1 VKLKETI
8 VPVPSSVKQY
18 LDHQNV
24 RYNIANLVLQ
34 NFEWTLE
41 NPNPEDIP
49 TVKSAILKDGL
60 GKVQVLYPADSL
72 LDLNVLNQELTRQLR
87 ATSHDDLRS
96 FYDQYQLESVP
107 ALPKLSGLPTV
118 VDVRLLLSESLYL
131 DSGTSDQLLQLDQR
145 EFQQVIGEAA
155 QLDFAVPLAKL
166 QPTANGNDET
176 QILDAVKNFT
186 SLRIKQR
193 LEETLELPPLPNTA
207 QKIIALRVNP
217 NADIND
223 LAGVV
228 ETDPSLAAQVVSW
241 AASPYYSAPGKIKSI
256 HDAIVRVLGFDMVLN
271 LSLGLALGRSMNLPK
286 DCPRG
291 ITPYWQQAV
300 YTAAAV
306 ESLVSAIPRDH
317 RPGVGMAY
325 LSGLLHNF
333 GLLVLAE
340 IFPPHFEM
348 INRFVEANPNVNHQT
363 IERHLIG
370 ITRDQLA
377 AWLMRVW
384 HMPEEVE
391 TAIRYQGQPNFSGH
405 NNEYAKLLFIA
416 ANKLRERS
424 IGLGPVKEIPS
435 SLYESLHLNPNAI
448 EKCIDDIMD
457 SAEELNV
464 IAQQMGD

>member
-1 VKLKETI
+1 M
-8 VPVPSSVKQY
+8 PVPSSVKQY
-18 LDHQNV
+18 LDNQNV
-24 RYNIANLVLQ
+24 SYHIANLTLQ

-41 NPNPEDIP
+41 NAAEEAP
-49 TVKSAILKDGL
+49 TVKSTILKDGL
-60 GKVQVLYPADSL
+60 GKMQVLYPSDSL
-72 LDLNVLNQELTRQLR
+72 LDLNVLNQELTRQLKG
-87 ATSHDDLRS
+87 TSHDDLRS
-96 FYDQYQLESVP
+96 FYEQFQLESVP

-118 VDVRLLLSESLYL
+118 VDSRLLKHDILYL
-131 DSGTSDQLLQLDQR
+131 DSGTSDQLVQVDQQQ
-145 EFQQVIGEAA
+145 FQQVIGDAK
-155 QLDFAVPLAKL
+155 QLDIAIPLSKIEL
-166 QPTANGNDET
+166 PNGDNDET

-207 QKIIALRVNP
+207 QKIIALRVDP

-223 LAGVV
+223 LASVV

-271 LSLGLALGRSMNLPK
+271 LSLGLALGKSLNLPK

-291 ITPYWQQAV
+291 VTPYWQQAV

-306 ESLVSAIPRDH
+306 EGIVQTIPRDQ
-317 RPGVGMAY
+317 RPGIGMAY

-348 INRFVEANPNVNHQT
+348 INRYIEVNPHVNHQT

-377 AWLMRVW
+377 SWLMRVW
-384 HMPEEVE
+384 HMPSEVE
-391 TAIRYQGQPNFSGH
+391 TAIRYQSQPQYDGEES
-405 NNEYAKLLFIA
+405 EYAKLLYVA
-416 ANKLRERS
+416 NNKLRERN
-424 IGLGPVKEIPS
+424 IGLGPVKEVPAA
-435 SLYESLHLNPNAI
+435 LLESLSLNSEDI
-448 EKCIDDIMD
+448 DKSIDDIMD